1 MQATTA
7 LPEALLPK
15 EIQLLTE
22 THTIG
27 RTAIT
32 PEAHIWNA
40 LHAEPQAMTGTVRNV
55 DIRTSIRD
63 GLERITRG
71 MILSE
76 VTTMPECPNC
86 GEEIGEDD
94 NEWNCPF

>member
-1 MQATTA
+1 MQATAA
-7 LPEALLPK
+7 LPAALLPK

-32 PEAHIWNA
+32 LEAHILNA
-40 LHAEPQAMTGTVRNV
+40 LHVEPPVMTGTVMNA

-63 GLERITRG
+63 GLERTIK
-71 MILSE
+71 L
-76 VTTMPECPNC
+76 
-86 GEEIGEDD
+86 
-94 NEWNCPF
+94 